1 MRAQGFIAYLVTPLT
16 ADGRRLKLSLIEPY
30 VERLFERCKPGGF
43 ACLANDFAYLS
54 DDERR
59 SVAAE
64 VIRCVNGRV
73 PVDVCTSALST
84 QQAVELAKH
93 AEGVGAAKAIVNPQ
107 NYLPLGEA
115 EILRHYETIARALR
129 IPLHVYNNPVATGKD
144 MSVGLLRRIVDAT
157 GSRSIKEAGTSAQR
171 FLELHREFG
180 DRIALHVGFHY
191 LALGGFTFGA
201 TAWDVGLVPRLA
213 PLCERL
219 YRTAV
224 KKKNLEAATRQFSA
238 LRPLFTFFR
247 RKGALRSLKAL
258 AAMEGLDLGGMRA
271 PVQPLARRDLSE
283 LRVRFERATRREE
296 VSHGH

>member
-1 MRAQGFIAYLVTPLT
+1 MRAHGFIAYLVTPLT
-16 ADGRRLKLSLIEPY
+16 PDGRRLKLSLIEPY
-30 VERLFERCKPGGF
+30 VEQLFESCRPGGI

-93 AEGVGAAKAIVNPQ
+93 AEGVGAAKVIVNPQ
-107 NYLPLGEA
+107 SYLALGEG
-115 EILRHYETIARALR
+115 EILKHYETIARALR
-129 IPLHVYNNPVATGKD
+129 ILLHVYNNPAATGKN
-144 MSVGLLRRIVDAT
+144 MSVGLLRQIVDAT
-157 GSRSIKEAGTSAQR
+157 GSRSIKEAGNSAQR
-171 FLELHREFG
+171 FLDLHREFG
-180 DRIALHVGFHY
+180 DRVALHVGFHY

-201 TAWDVGLVPRLA
+201 TAWDVGLVPGLA
-213 PLCERL
+213 PLCERF
-219 YRTAV
+219 YQTAV
-224 KKKNLEAATRQFSA
+224 KKNNLEAASKQFSA
-238 LRPLFTFFR
+238 LGPLFSFFR

-258 AAMEGLDLGGMRA
+258 AAMEGLDLGGTRA

-283 LRVRFERATRREE
+283 LRVRFERATRQEE
-296 VSHGH
+296 ATRGH